1 MSLKWPLFWWQAR
14 QIGGITVVALIL
26 ALVYTLHEANVL
38 RFSMRCIAPYFILV
52 HSLLIA
58 WRLGRTQHRT
68 FGFLYTQGYARN
80 ALWLHTMLAGAASVL
95 VVWLPTAI
103 AVWSGLRGR
112 YQAGLENRWFP
123 LMAEA
128 ERPYVLWC
136 LLSYAV
142 LLPVFHYAWI
152 RGSQAC
158 RGSITGILL
167 AMCVVVTALSIWN
180 AVQVPLMPVWT
191 QWLMAGGMVI
201 AAVSLLIGGRRLHR
215 STEVMT

>member
-1 MSLKWPLFWWQAR
+1 MSFKWPLFWWQAR
-14 QIGGITVVALIL
+14 QIRGITVVALIL
-26 ALVYTLHEANVL
+26 ASTYTMHEANVL
-38 RFSMRCIAPYFILV
+38 RFSLHGIAPYFILA

-68 FGFLYTQGYARN
+68 FGFLYTQGYARS
-80 ALWLHTMLAGAASVL
+80 ALWLHTMLASAASVL

-103 AVWSGLRGR
+103 AVWSDLRSH
-112 YQAGLENRWFP
+112 YQAGLGNQSFP
-123 LMAEA
+123 LMAAA

-136 LLSYAV
+136 LLAYAV

-152 RGSQAC
+152 RGAQAS
-158 RGSITGILL
+158 REPIAGVFL

-180 AVQVPLMPVWT
+180 AVKVPLMPVWT

-201 AAVSLLIGGRRLHR
+201 AAASLLIGGRRLHR